1 VSPQPETDVAAAVR
15 RPYDGP
21 SRSADPLAARVQA
34 HIARLLQDQ
43 DFPGIVT
50 NYGAL
55 ALVVWIHWSAVA
67 RPTLLSWAGLWFATN
82 TAFLVF
88 ALVVRRFGPAP
99 DRVSPALHGL
109 RILIADVLSTAPAGL
124 VPWLLSPT
132 PELLY
137 LNTTLLVIYCAGIY
151 ATLATIS
158 PLAFALSGAALV
170 TPAAAVHL
178 SSGHTAGIGIG
189 AGLILF
195 YLFLLPFSVVQAR
208 GLRQAVR
215 TAFENEELARR
226 LAVETE
232 TARAAHLQAEEA
244 NRAKARFLAAATH
257 DLRQPLH
264 AISLTLEAVRQPG
277 EDSSDAPHLERMRE
291 CTRQLSS
298 MFNALLDRAHLDAGT
313 RVLSPSPL
321 PLATLFAQI
330 EAQFQPQAQARGL
343 WLRCRPTSA
352 VLLADRLAL
361 WQITSNLVT
370 NALEATSHGGVLV
383 AWRARSRTLE
393 VRDSGCGIPQE
404 HHDTVF
410 QEFRRLQQPGTTR
423 DRGLGLGLATVRGL
437 ASLMGATVT
446 LRSAPGRGSVFA
458 LHFGPSA
465 VLQAVEARAAPT
477 PSDPAAEPAAL
488 PVQGARVL
496 AVDDDPAVLAAL
508 QDLLRKLGLD
518 VRIAGNLEEAL
529 RIAGDWTPALVVM
542 DRHLP
547 DGSGLD
553 LARALTA
560 QLQPPPRLLMVTGD
574 TAPEDLRAIGSSG
587 LEVMHKPVEPDLLRK
602 TLTRLLAEPVIS
614 TA

>member
-1 VSPQPETDVAAAVR
+1 MSPQPETDVTATAR
-15 RPYDGP
+15 RPSDGP
-21 SRSADPLAARVQA
+21 SRSTDPLAARVET

-55 ALVVWIHWSAVA
+55 ALVVWIHWSTVA
-67 RPTLLSWAGLWFATN
+67 SATLLSWAGLWFATN

-99 DRVSPALHGL
+99 DRSSPALHGL
-109 RILIADVLSTAPAGL
+109 RIVVADVLATAPAGL

-132 PELLY
+132 QELLY

-170 TPAAAVHL
+170 APAAVVHL

-215 TAFENEELARR
+215 VAFENEELARR

-232 TARAAHLQAEEA
+232 IARAAHLQAEEA

-264 AISLTLEAVRQPG
+264 AISLTLEALRHPG
-277 EDSSDAPHLERMRE
+277 REDTESPHLERMRE

-313 RVLSPSPL
+313 RVLSPSPV
-321 PLATLFAQI
+321 PLAALFAQI
-330 EAQFQPQAQARGL
+330 EDQFQPQAQARGL

-370 NALEATSHGGVLV
+370 NALEATASGGVLV

-393 VRDSGCGIPQE
+393 VRDSGCGIAPE
-404 HHDTVF
+404 HHETVF
-410 QEFRRLQQPGTTR
+410 QEFRRLPQPGTGR

-437 ASLMGATVT
+437 AGLMGATVS

-458 LHFGPSA
+458 LHFTPEAVSA
-465 VLQAVEARAAPT
+465 L
-477 PSDPAAEPAAL
+477 PAAAVITPESTPPAPAVPL
-488 PVQGARVL
+488 AGARVL
-496 AVDDDPAVLAAL
+496 AVDDDPAVLSAL
-508 QDLLRKLGLD
+508 EDLLRQWGLEVRTAD
-518 VRIAGNLEEAL
+518 NAAEAVRIAT
-529 RIAGDWTPALVVM
+529 DWVPALLVL

-547 DGSGLD
+547 DGSGPEIART
-553 LARALTA
+553 LAQR
-560 QLQPPPRLLMVTGD
+560 LQPPPRCLMVTGD
-574 TAPEDLRAIGSSG
+574 TSPEDLQAIGASG
-587 LEVMHKPVEPDLLRK
+587 LEVMHKPVDPLR
-602 TLTRLLAEPVIS
+602 LRQAVTRLLFTERVPPPA
-614 TA
+614 